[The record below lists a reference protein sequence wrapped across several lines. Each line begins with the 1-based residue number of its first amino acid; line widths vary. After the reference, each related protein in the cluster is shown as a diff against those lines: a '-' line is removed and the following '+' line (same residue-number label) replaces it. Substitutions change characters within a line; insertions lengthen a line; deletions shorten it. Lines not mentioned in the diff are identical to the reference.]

1 MLEDLAGNVLG
12 GRMGNQGAGNSII
25 ATVLQLLSNYPGGIA
40 GLLQKFQ
47 NNGLGDIVASW
58 IGTGQNLPISPTQL
72 QAVLGTH
79 MLGQLAAKLGMSP
92 EAATAQLAHLLPGL
106 VDKLTPTG
114 KLRPGG
120 LISQGLNLLQ
130 GFIKK

>member
-1 MLEDLAGNVLG
+1 MRGY
-12 GRMGNQGAGNSII
+12 SII
-25 ATVLQLLSNYPGGIA
+25 ATVLQLLASYPGGIA
-40 GLLQKFQ
+40 GLLQNFK
-47 NNGLGDIVASW
+47 NNGLGHIVASW
-58 IGTGQNLPISPTQL
+58 VGPGQNLPISPTQL

-79 MLGQLAAKLGMSP
+79 MLGQLAAKLGTTP
-92 EAATAQLAHLLPGL
+92 EVATAQLAHHLPTL

-120 LISQGLNLLQ
+120 LLSQGLNLLQ